1 MKATVENF
9 REVRNLRTWRVYA
22 SSISS
27 KGNNKRRLYLE
38 WKGKNKVRVTLNDEI
53 LYKGT
58 CEVVAVNIFNENDF

>member
-9 REVRNLRTWRVYA
+9 REVRKFGTWRVYA